1 MGSLLDLALPCRS
14 SATLAKSGDPPRRA
28 SEGLPP
34 GRVRKGRSK
43 GQGANVRQ
51 GRAVFSEV
59 SESDRGAAHVVR
71 GL

>member
-34 GRVRKGRSK
+34 GRARKGRSK
-43 GQGANVRQ
+43 GQGLMV
-51 GRAVFSEV
+51 GRREPSSPKFQSQT
-59 SESDRGAAHVVR
+59 G
-71 GL
+71 GQPTW